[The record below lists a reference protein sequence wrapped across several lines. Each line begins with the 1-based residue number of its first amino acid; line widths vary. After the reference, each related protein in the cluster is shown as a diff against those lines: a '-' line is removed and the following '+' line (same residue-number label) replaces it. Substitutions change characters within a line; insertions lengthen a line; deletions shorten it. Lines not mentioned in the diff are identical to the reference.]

1 MEEQLKESVWFWLL
15 LGSIMIG
22 QSTWL
27 FLDSGKRG
35 GLKWFWGLWGLIQFP
50 GPLIV
55 YWLVV
60 VLPSR
65 NRKRRERGGQGT
77 DYNGKGVDES

>member
-15 LGSIMIG
+15 LGSTMIG

-60 VLPSR
+60 VRPSR
-65 NRKRRERGGQGT
+65 KRQGRNGLGPES
-77 DYNGKGVDES
+77 DGKGVDES